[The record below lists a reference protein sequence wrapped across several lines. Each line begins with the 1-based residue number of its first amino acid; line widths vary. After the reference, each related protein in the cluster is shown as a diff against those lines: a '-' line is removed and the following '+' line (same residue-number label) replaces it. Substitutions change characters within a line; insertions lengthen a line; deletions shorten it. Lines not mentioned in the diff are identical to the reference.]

1 MTSKLAQKKALVTGA
16 SSGIGK
22 EIALQLLQAGVDVAL
37 VSRSASDDL
46 VEKLSYG
53 LLADAKAYPLDLADL
68 SLVAGKIGEIVAD
81 FGGIDILINSAGMGY
96 VGEIIDTPLAEWQ
109 RTIDLNLTSVFQCI
123 QAVLPTMR
131 SNKSGTIINVASIA
145 AKQAFP
151 GWGAYSASK
160 FALLGLTQALA
171 AEERSNG
178 IKVMAICPGSVDTPL
193 WDTLPP
199 EVSVNF
205 DRTAM
210 LTAASVAECIMSMLM
225 LPSSAIVTDF
235 VLMPNAGVL

>member
-37 VSRSASDDL
+37 VSRRASDDL
-46 VEKLSYG
+46 AEKLSYG

>member
-22 EIALQLLQAGVDVAL
+22 EIALQLLQAGVDVAM
-37 VSRSASDDL
+37 VSRRASDDL
-46 VEKLSYG
+46 AEKLSYG

-199 EVSVNF
+199 EISVNF

>member
-46 VEKLSYG
+46 AEKLSYG

-123 QAVLPTMR
+123 QAILPTMR
-131 SNKSGTIINVASIA
+131 SKKSGTIVNVASIA

>member
-37 VSRSASDDL
+37 VSRRASDDL
-46 VEKLSYG
+46 AEKLSYG

-131 SNKSGTIINVASIA
+131 SKKSGTIINVASIA